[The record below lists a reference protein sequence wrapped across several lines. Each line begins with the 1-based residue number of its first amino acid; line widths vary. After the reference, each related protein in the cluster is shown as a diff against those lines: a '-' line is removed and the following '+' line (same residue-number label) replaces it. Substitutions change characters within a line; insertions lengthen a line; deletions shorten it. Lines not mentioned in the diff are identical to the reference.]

1 MKITKDLMIKD
12 IQKKFHQTYNGLKL
26 EFYKKSHEAHTASP
40 KESQW
45 PENTLLSV
53 VNPDLIDG
61 TLKLNSDLT
70 VSDFEQMMEKDFGL
84 HVQVFRR
91 SNQLWLQTSATD
103 DWTLEVQN
111 TKGLHSIQ
119 K

>member
-1 MKITKDLMIKD
+1 
-12 IQKKFHQTYNGLKL
+12 
-26 EFYKKSHEAHTASP
+26 
-40 KESQW
+40 
-45 PENTLLSV
+45 ENTLLSV

-61 TLKLNSDLT
+61 TLKLNSELT